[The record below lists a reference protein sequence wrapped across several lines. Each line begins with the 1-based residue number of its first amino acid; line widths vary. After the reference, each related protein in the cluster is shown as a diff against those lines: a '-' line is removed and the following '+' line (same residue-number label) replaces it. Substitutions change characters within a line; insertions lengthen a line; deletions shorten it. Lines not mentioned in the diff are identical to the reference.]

1 MNVLLLINTGNVN
14 NNNNN
19 NNNKKNKIHTHT
31 CITKK
36 QKVKEEGAELCEKLC
51 IFGSLRSRRGAA
63 LKVMSAVEFK
73 TPGQF
78 VRGETL
84 LECRRIPGDVT
95 GICSCFILY
104 CGRDCWCCC
113 CLTYP
118 LSLYHDLHTILIIF
132 NLFKIS

>member
-1 MNVLLLINTGNVN
+1 
-14 NNNNN
+14 
-19 NNNKKNKIHTHT
+19 
-31 CITKK
+31 
-36 QKVKEEGAELCEKLC
+36 VKEEGAELCEKLC

-95 GICSCFILY
+95 GICSCLFIVLF
-104 CGRDCWCCC
+104 CPVVVTVCCCCC
-113 CLTYP
+113 CLTYLY
-118 LSLYHDLHTILIIF
+118 LSMSLHHDLHYVLIILIIF
-132 NLFKIS
+132 FIKSQRR